1 MVFYLLEILQS
12 HHDPWSCGARRGR
25 ARLSKRFM
33 NSVVYIGQ
41 NNFTETMI
49 VMDNIDI
56 STKIRYDTYGKLLKI
71 NAGVLLYN
79 YYYNYV

>member
-1 MVFYLLEILQS
+1 
-12 HHDPWSCGARRGR
+12 
-25 ARLSKRFM
+25 M

-49 VMDNIDI
+49 VMDNIDL
-56 STKIRYDTYGKLLKI
+56 STKIRYDTYEKLLRI